1 MEHVREVMRPCPLDR
16 VERAPA
22 YMLGLGLI
30 RGEMV
35 PVLDAAM
42 LLSGSPA
49 GGARFVVL
57 RVGERRVA
65 LSVSDVLGVRAL
77 DEAELGELPPLVSAA
92 ADMVR
97 AMAVLDGKLVEVL
110 ESARLVAL
118 AETDLAESEPAHS
131 AAGGLS

>member
-1 MEHVREVMRPCPLDR
+1 MEHVREVMRPCALDR
-16 VERAPA
+16 LERAPA
-22 YMLGLGLI
+22 YVLGLGLI

-35 PVLDAAM
+35 PALDAAM

-49 GGARFVVL
+49 VGTRFVVL

-65 LSVSDVLGVRAL
+65 LSVSEVLGVRAL
-77 DEAELGELPPLVSAA
+77 DEAELGELPPLVSSA

-110 ESARLVAL
+110 ESARLL
-118 AETDLAESEPAHS
+118 ALAESELAEPELAQGQ
-131 AAGGLS
+131 AGGLS